1 MFVSFFLSLRRIG
14 VPVSLTEY
22 LMLLEA
28 LAKGACE
35 RTVDDFYYLARSC
48 LVKDERNLDKFD
60 RVFGQ
65 SFRGIEASLD
75 PQTEIPRSG
84 CASWP
89 SDCFPPRSWSR
100 SRRWGALSS

>member
-65 SFRGIEASLD
+65 SFRGHRGLAGPADRD
-75 PQTEIPRSG
+75 PQEWLRKL
-84 CASWP
+84 AEANR
-89 SDCFPPRSWSR
+89 FPPRSWSR
-100 SRRWGALSS
+100 SRRWGL